1 MPTDLSPTVFSE
13 IVTDSGCFGVPSSMP
28 LRTLLNRWD
37 PKSTPYQVVMNDE
50 GMIDGIVDLR
60 HVQKLLAT
68 TNLIER
74 VRWET
79 VAAGTIA
86 ETVFAVPHDERSH
99 SVLRDS
105 RDPVQGVPICD
116 SQGRVAIVVEG
127 ETYVS
132 WSRVSAAMRQNHLDA
147 VTHLPPRF
155 SFNRRL
161 REEMD
166 RAARSRQALAVLLID
181 LDNFKH
187 VNDRFGHRAG
197 DEILRAVAKC
207 LCDAVRSYD
216 FVARFG
222 GDEFTIICYDCGP
235 GDISLPIV
243 RLQRAV
249 AGLPPIAMDA
259 ATPISLSI
267 GAAVLSTVDE
277 GCPPEVIIEQ
287 ADTCLYQSKRSGR
300 STAFTVEL
308 DPFGIPTSA
317 AYEIKK
323 RLN

>member
-1 MPTDLSPTVFSE
+1 MPTDLSPTVCGE

-37 PKSTPYQVVMNDE
+37 RNSTPYHVVINDE

-60 HVQKLLAT
+60 QVQKLLAT
-68 TNLIER
+68 TNLVER
-74 VRWET
+74 VRWES
-79 VAAGTIA
+79 VAVGTIA
-86 ETVFAVPHDERSH
+86 ETVFAVPNGGQQH
-99 SVLRDS
+99 SVSSDS
-105 RDPVQGVPICD
+105 RHAVQGVPIRD
-116 SQGRVAIVVEG
+116 SQGRVAIVVDG

-132 WSRVSAAMRQNHLDA
+132 WSRISAAMRQNHLDA

-155 SFNRRL
+155 AFNRRL

-166 RAARSRQALAVLLID
+166 RAARSRQSLAVLLVD

-207 LCDAVRSYD
+207 LCDGVRSYD

-222 GDEFTIICYDCGP
+222 GDEFIIICYDCGP
-235 GDISLPIV
+235 DDISLPIL

-267 GAAVLSTVDE
+267 GAAVLSAVDE
-277 GCPPEVIIEQ
+277 DCPPEVIIEQ

-317 AYEIKK
+317 TYEVTK
-323 RLN
+323 R